1 MARVFQNSKGFTLLE
16 VLVALLVLALI
27 LLGNLAALNLAQR
40 WNLKNILRN
49 EALSLARRCLESS
62 CMGSTTI
69 KVRNIDV
76 NYNVTFL
83 PCTSNST
90 FFNDLDVNCR
100 SVVVS
105 WNDPYGES
113 HNVTLTAYVP

>member
-1 MARVFQNSKGFTLLE
+1 M
-16 VLVALLVLALI
+16 ALLILAVI

-40 WNLKNILRN
+40 WNLKNVLRN
-49 EALSLARRCLESS
+49 EALSLARKCLEGN
-62 CMGSTTI
+62 CTSTAI

-76 NYNVTFL
+76 SYNVTFS
-83 PCTSNST
+83 PCTGNST
-90 FFNDLDVNCR
+90 FFNDLGLKCQ

-113 HNVTLTAYVP
+113 HNVALIAYVP